1 MIIRPFFLFV
11 FLAFG
16 VQTLLSQ
23 FPFRTWTSSSGVKIQ
38 ARLISF
44 TGNNLTIERSDS
56 KQFVFPLTLLSKED
70 QEYVKNLKSGNSS
83 YQSASNNQNLLLSPK
98 ATSMELIHYYIYGVQ
113 LLLVHGGMSIN
124 QNNWIMFQQNY
135 FPI

>member
-83 YQSASNNQNLLLSPK
+83 YQSASNPKFGFIILS
-98 ATSMELIHYYIYGVQ
+98 TL
-113 LLLVHGGMSIN
+113 
-124 QNNWIMFQQNY
+124 
-135 FPI
+135 